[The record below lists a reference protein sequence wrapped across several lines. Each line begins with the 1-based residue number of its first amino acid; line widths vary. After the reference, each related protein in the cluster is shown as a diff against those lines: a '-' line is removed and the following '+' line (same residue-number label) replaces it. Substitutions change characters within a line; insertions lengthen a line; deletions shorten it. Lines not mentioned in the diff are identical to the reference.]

1 MQGLYTTAQRAGDT
15 AAPEGARGWAVPRA
29 AREALPTA
37 AWGGAAAPAH
47 RPPWR
52 RETPPHARPLWKS
65 PSPPCLHS
73 LALPGGAA
81 IPAAGCR
88 RLPGLKAQFGGS
100 FLSHGSGRGTRGDGW
115 GGGAARARPLGGKGA
130 ASARWGGGGSAPPDG
145 HKAVGPSGALRPQS
159 CAGWAGRR
167 HPAPW
172 WARPGLGGPRRVDS
186 WDWKAISLVIILFLQ
201 FCGFFF
207 FVAFWWTRG
216 LERPPPA
223 LWGNG
228 CGLRCARPSVGL
240 CARSKAL
247 RAARRGWSQQVRTQV
262 LK

>member
-1 MQGLYTTAQRAGDT
+1 MQGLYTTAQRAGDP
-15 AAPEGARGWAVPRA
+15 AAPEGARGWAEPRA

-52 RETPPHARPLWKS
+52 RETPPHARPLWRS

-130 ASARWGGGGSAPPDG
+130 ASARWGGVAPLLLTGTKPWDPAGRSAP
-145 HKAVGPSGALRPQS
+145 
-159 CAGWAGRR
+159 
-167 HPAPW
+167 
-172 WARPGLGGPRRVDS
+172 
-186 WDWKAISLVIILFLQ
+186 
-201 FCGFFF
+201 
-207 FVAFWWTRG
+207 
-216 LERPPPA
+216 
-223 LWGNG
+223 
-228 CGLRCARPSVGL
+228 
-240 CARSKAL
+240 
-247 RAARRGWSQQVRTQV
+247 RAALAEREGVTPPRGEPGPACEARGE
-262 LK
+262 